1 LNLAPRKIRV
11 NVLVP
16 GATSTPG
23 RHKLAPS
30 EQVNQEMIKSV
41 ESKTPLGRLGDPDE
55 VASAAL
61 FLASDDSS
69 FVNGSELFVDGG
81 SAQI

>member
-1 LNLAPRKIRV
+1 M

-23 RHKLAPS
+23 LHGLAQTE
-30 EQVNQEMIKSV
+30 EQDRAFVAAMEAAS
-41 ESKTPLGRLGDPDE
+41 PLGRMGRSDE
-55 VASAAL
+55 IASAAL
-61 FLASDDSS
+61 FLASDESS
-69 FVNGSELFVDGG
+69 FVNGSELFADGG